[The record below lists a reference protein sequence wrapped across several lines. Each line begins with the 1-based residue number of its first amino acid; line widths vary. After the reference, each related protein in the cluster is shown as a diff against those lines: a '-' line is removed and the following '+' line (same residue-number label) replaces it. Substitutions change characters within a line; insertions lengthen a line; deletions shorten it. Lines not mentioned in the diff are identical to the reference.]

1 VGFGPY
7 KIRKKIMAND
17 TNIKSKFFGPNAG
30 NTQITAT
37 NSTNLAAEQDPAD
50 GADLTLAALATN
62 GAMCGPGFAQ
72 QIKLVS
78 GGGDDNSD
86 VTYTVV
92 GTDVNGVS
100 QTEDIVGG
108 AGGATVTSVL
118 FYRTLTKV
126 TGNGAATVDISMGTV
141 GVFTAPIF
149 TGRTRVRGFT
159 GVAVAGNLEI
169 SSVSTTGTVEMQTV
183 AAAGAYQPHVP
194 HNGILCPNGAFLGT
208 NTNIMVGANTGLTVY
223 FDG

>member
-1 VGFGPY
+1 
-7 KIRKKIMAND
+7 MSND

-30 NTQITAT
+30 NTQVTAT

-50 GADLTLAALATN
+50 GANLTLETLAGN
-62 GAMCGPGFAQ
+62 DAMCGPGFAQ

-118 FYRTLTKV
+118 FYRTV
-126 TGNGAATVDISMGTV
+126 TQIQGNDAASVDISAGTV
-141 GVFTAPIF
+141 AVFSAPIF
-149 TGRTRVRGFT
+149 TGRTRIRGFT
-159 GVAVAGNLEI
+159 GVAAAGTLEI
-169 SSVSTTGTVEMQTV
+169 RSVSTAGTIEMETV

-194 HNGILCPNGAFLGT
+194 HNGILCPGGAFLGT
-208 NTNIMVGANTGLTVY
+208 DTDIMDGAGSGLTVY

>member
-1 VGFGPY
+1 
-7 KIRKKIMAND
+7 MSND

-30 NTQITAT
+30 NTQVTAT

-50 GADLTLAALATN
+50 GANLALTTAA
-62 GAMCGPGFAQ
+62 GDDSICGPGFAQ

-108 AGGATVTSVL
+108 TGGVSVISTL
-118 FYRTLTKV
+118 FYRTV
-126 TGNGAATVDISMGTV
+126 TQIQGNGAVSEDISVGTV
-141 GVFTAPIF
+141 AVFTAPVF
-149 TGRTRVRGFT
+149 TGRTRIRGFT
-159 GVAVAGNLEI
+159 GVAAAGTLEI
-169 SSVSTTGTVEMQTV
+169 RSASTTGTIEMETV

-194 HNGILCPNGAFLGT
+194 HNGILCPGGAFLGT
-208 NTNIMVGANTGLTVY
+208 NTDIMDGAGSGLTVY